1 MQITGFTKT
10 YMIYQI
16 KCNNTNKIYIGSTS
30 NLTARINTHVSSF
43 KTGVSHCSSVEV
55 LKGNNYSITVLRDNI
70 LTIEETKLAELSFI
84 NAYGSHVVNVN
95 KPILC
100 DMKTYQ
106 KIYQKEYN
114 NNKRIKI

>member
-70 LTIEETKLAELSFI
+70 LCSGTGFLSTSLI
-84 NAYGSHVVNVN
+84 SDGGLKSS
-95 KPILC
+95 LSL
-100 DMKTYQ
+100 
-106 KIYQKEYN
+106 IYSSSS
-114 NNKRIKI
+114 RDSPGRTT